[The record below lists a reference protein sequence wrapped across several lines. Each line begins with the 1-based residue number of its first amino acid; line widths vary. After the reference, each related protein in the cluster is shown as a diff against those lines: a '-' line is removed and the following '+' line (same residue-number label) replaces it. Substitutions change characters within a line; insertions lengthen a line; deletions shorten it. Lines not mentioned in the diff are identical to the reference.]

1 MDIARPDMLRA
12 TCAVPGGF
20 QQAPVMTAMQQLRAV
35 NDNLRAIND
44 AQRVAL
50 AGYNAPPC
58 PAGQFAYTFQHPKLG
73 PLDCNMEWGDAAPEA
88 GWPEQV
94 TLCAAYLRG
103 IDISDRLHPREVE
116 AIETEAQ
123 KGVNRCKRERI
134 PAEAELIGA
143 ELDADSLEQGEPA

>member
-1 MDIARPDMLRA
+1 MDYLHPIMQQALA
-12 TCAVPGGF
+12 GIVPPGF
-20 QQAPVMTAMQQLRAV
+20 RSAPVMHATQH
-35 NDNLRAIND
+35 LRAINAD
-44 AQRVAL
+44 LNTRLSQ
-50 AGYNAPPC
+50 YDAPPC

-143 ELDADSLEQGEPA
+143 ELDADSLEQGGPA